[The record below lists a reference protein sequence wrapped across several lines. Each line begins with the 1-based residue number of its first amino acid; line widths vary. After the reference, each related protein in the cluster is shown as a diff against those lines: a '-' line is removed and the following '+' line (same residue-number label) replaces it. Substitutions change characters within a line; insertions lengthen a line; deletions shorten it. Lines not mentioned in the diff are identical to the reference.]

1 MKNENCIFCKIA
13 SKEIPGKIVYED
25 DICLAFLD
33 LSQTTNGHT
42 LVIPKAHFKNILEV
56 DDKTLIHLM
65 SVTKRLANMIVTN
78 LNAKGVNILTNANE
92 AAGQTVMHF
101 HIHII
106 PRYNQNDQIE
116 INFIDR
122 SNEVNLDAVLNKIK
136 AEMN

>member
-1 MKNENCIFCKIA
+1 
-13 SKEIPGKIVYED
+13 
-25 DICLAFLD
+25 
-33 LSQTTNGHT
+33 
-42 LVIPKAHFKNILEV
+42 
-56 DDKTLIHLM
+56 M

-122 SNEVNLDAVLNKIK
+122 SNEVNLDTILNKIK